1 MYMSVSTNKT
11 DLIIIS
17 KSIINFKSMRHL
29 ITIIFILSFI
39 LGLNSLSAQAPP
51 RISIQGQLKDATGAL
66 VADGSYTVEFRLYD
80 NLVGSTANYAE
91 IATVEIVGGVYSHYL
106 GSVTPLVATFF
117 DQTQYLGV
125 KIGASELKPRTE
137 LTYAPYT
144 FSSNTTLSADKVK
157 CSGAVGDIK
166 YSMYNPTQFA
176 AVNGDCW
183 VPMDG
188 RNITSKKLA
197 SIIGANNVPD
207 ASGLF
212 FRAHEYS
219 GNEDPDR
226 TPGDPVAVLQPDA
239 IGGHTHTAS
248 TTSAGDHSHSVSGT
262 VVINGANTPDGIQA
276 NGRWGVVGSS
286 STTTSTAP
294 DHTHTLTINNSGST
308 ETRPKNMN
316 FYVYIRVD

>member
-1 MYMSVSTNKT
+1 MKHLKITF
-11 DLIIIS
+11 LI
-17 KSIINFKSMRHL
+17 L
-29 ITIIFILSFI
+29 ACI
-39 LGLNSLSAQAPP
+39 LGLNSVDAQAPP

-66 VADGSYTVEFRLYD
+66 VADGTYTIEFRLYD
-80 NLVGSTANYAE
+80 NLVGGSLASANWTE
-91 IATVEIVGGVYSHYL
+91 TATVEVVGGVYSHYL
-106 GSVTPLVATFF
+106 GSVTPLVATVF
-117 DQTQYLGV
+117 DQTQFLGV

-144 FSSNTTLSADKVK
+144 FASNTTLSADVVR

-188 RNITSKKLA
+188 RNISGKKLA
-197 SIIGANNVPD
+197 AYLGYNTVPN

-226 TPGDPVAVLQPDA
+226 VPGDVVATFQEDA
-239 IGGHTHTAS
+239 IGPHTHTAS
-248 TTSAGDHSHSVSGT
+248 STSAGGHSHNVTGT
-262 VVINGANTPDGIQA
+262 VVIDGSNTPDGTDS
-276 NGRWGVVGSS
+276 NGRWGVIGSG
-286 STTTSTAP
+286 STTTSNAM
-294 DHTHTLTINNSGST
+294 DHTHTLSINNSGST
-308 ETRPKNMN
+308 ETRPRNMN

>member
-1 MYMSVSTNKT
+1 
-11 DLIIIS
+11 
-17 KSIINFKSMRHL
+17 MRHL
-29 ITIIFILSFI
+29 KITIFILVCI
-39 LGLNSLSAQAPP
+39 WGIKSLDAQAPP

-66 VADGSYTVEFRLYD
+66 VADGAYTIEFRLYD
-80 NLVGSTANYAE
+80 NLVGGSLASANWTE
-91 IATVEIVGGVYSHYL
+91 TATVEVVGGVYSHYL
-106 GSVTPLVATFF
+106 GSVTPLVATVF

-144 FSSNTTLSADKVK
+144 FASNTTLSADVVR

-166 YSMYNPTQFA
+166 YSMYNPTQFT

-188 RNITSKKLA
+188 RNISGKKLA
-197 SIIGANNVPD
+197 TYLGYNTVPN

-226 TPGDPVAVLQPDA
+226 APGDVVATIQEDA
-239 IGGHTHTAS
+239 IGPHTHTAS
-248 TTSAGDHSHSVSGT
+248 STLAGDHSHSVSGT
-262 VVINGANTPDGIQA
+262 VVIDGSNTPDGTDS
-276 NGRWGVVGSS
+276 NGRWGVIGSG
-286 STTTSTAP
+286 STTTSNAP
-294 DHTHTLTINNSGST
+294 DHTHTLSINNSGTT
-308 ETRPKNMN
+308 ETRPRNMN